1 MGQIFCLEHRDIK
14 AVLDHNELFQTDEFG
29 MVSCFKSVQQ
39 SGTFVPENNKNVHE
53 CGTEVGTL
61 CTDSK
66 VGEKKEITENKE
78 DTSDSLAYT
87 HVEEKREEKKRIEKR
102 RTPLTPL
109 WRGDSVDKLTRHEL
123 TRPCGTVRIFP

>member
-1 MGQIFCLEHRDIK
+1 MFLFIAKEGVMWQIFCLEHIDIK

-53 CGTEVGTL
+53 CGTKVATL

-66 VGEKKEITENKE
+66 IEEKKETVENKE
-78 DTSDSLAYT
+78 DTSDSLART
-87 HVEEKREEKKRIEKR
+87 NEEKRREEKKREE
-102 RTPLTPL
+102 PL
-109 WRGDSVDKLTRHEL
+109 
-123 TRPCGTVRIFP
+123 